1 MPNSNADNYP
11 GLTRKKL
18 LALFT
23 PAIVVLII
31 DQISKWII
39 RTTPELHNKSIIDG
53 WLQLYYTQNPGMA
66 LGIDILSTP
75 VISTIAILAVTGIL
89 IYIIKSAHHATVG
102 YMFCMGLIIGGALGN
117 ISDRIFMGIIEDTG
131 GILHGHVVD
140 FIYFSLRINDFTV
153 FPYIFNVADIAIS
166 VSIITL
172 LIFNK
177 RLFLSK
183 NEEQVSNADLAAENE
198 NPFQELSEE
207 DDEKN
212 ELNSKSND

>member
-1 MPNSNADNYP
+1 M
-11 GLTRKKL
+11 TRKKL
-18 LALFT
+18 FALLT

-53 WLQLYYTQNPGMA
+53 WLQFYYTQNPGMA

-75 VISTIAILAVTGIL
+75 VISTIAILAVTGII
-89 IYIIKSAHHATVG
+89 IYIFKSAHHATVG
-102 YMFCMGLIIGGALGN
+102 YLVCMGLIIGGALGN
-117 ISDRIFMGIIEDTG
+117 ISDRIFMGIIEDNG

-172 LIFNK
+172 LLFNK
-177 RLFLSK
+177 RLFINK
-183 NEEQVSNADLAAENE
+183 PEERDSDEEFYEGNE
-198 NPFQELSEE
+198 NPFEELMGE
-207 DDEKN
+207 DEGN
-212 ELNSKSND
+212 EREDR